1 MTDKLWNYLEAEF
14 EAEGEFTTFNKENN
28 DYIEIKTDQ
37 DTFIVEP
44 IYNRDNSQIID
55 FAVIHGSYYTTV
67 REEPN
72 IWFWEEIEKKYQ
84 FLENIVNKIS

>member
-1 MTDKLWNYLEAEF
+1 MTDGLWNYLENEF
-14 EAEGEFTTFNKENN
+14 KITNN

-44 IYNRDNSQIID
+44 IYNSDKSEIID
-55 FAVIHGSYYTTV
+55 FSVAHGSYCTNV

-72 IWFWEEIEKKYQ
+72 IWFWEEIEKA
-84 FLENIVNKIS
+84 LNIK